1 MSFGRHKKSLIRLL
15 KKKHANEPIKNDD
28 DSDQYEER
36 NSNSS
41 SEEQVLAP
49 QVKVENESEVQEF
62 HAWECISLLQ
72 KYSTLDF

>member
-15 KKKHANEPIKNDD
+15 KKKHANEPIENDD

-41 SEEQVLAP
+41 SEE
-49 QVKVENESEVQEF
+49 
-62 HAWECISLLQ
+62 
-72 KYSTLDF
+72 